1 LNRLTCVS
9 YDPSGFV
16 AALPI
21 LRTRFERRIKEG
33 QTHMDVS
40 GVGSVSGPTPARGVS
55 STSQPA
61 AAPGVSA
68 PRDELEISSA
78 GKMLDRLSE
87 TPEMRAERLAQ
98 IKEAIDN
105 GDYDTDEKL
114 EAALSRMFNS
124 LGIDLNDE

>member
-1 LNRLTCVS
+1 
-9 YDPSGFV
+9 
-16 AALPI
+16 
-21 LRTRFERRIKEG
+21 
-33 QTHMDVS
+33 MDVS